1 MTICMTNGGLYS
13 DIKSING
20 RDVSEIKSEIITEI
34 LENDKFIT
42 IVFKD
47 NSLDETFCGSPCLSY
62 ERLYLI
68 YRLR

>member
-20 RDVSEIKSEIITEI
+20 RDVSDIKLETIVEI
-34 LENDKFIT
+34 LENNKFIT

-47 NSLDETFCGSPCLSY
+47 NGHESILKVSCISSINLF
-62 ERLYLI
+62 
-68 YRLR
+68 

>member
-20 RDVSEIKSEIITEI
+20 RDVSDIKLETIVEI

-47 NSLDETFCGSPCLSY
+47 NGHESILKVSCISSINLF
-62 ERLYLI
+62 
-68 YRLR
+68 

>member
-20 RDVSEIKSEIITEI
+20 RDVSEIKPEIITEI
-34 LENDKFIT
+34 LENNKFIT

-47 NSLDETFCGSPCLSY
+47 NSHESILKVLCISSINLF
-62 ERLYLI
+62 
-68 YRLR
+68 

>member
-20 RDVSEIKSEIITEI
+20 RDVSEIKPEIITEI

-47 NSLDETFCGSPCLSY
+47 NGY
-62 ERLYLI
+62 ESI
-68 YRLR
+68 LRVSCISSINLF

>member
-20 RDVSEIKSEIITEI
+20 RDVSDIKPEIITEI
-34 LENDKFIT
+34 LENDKFMT

-47 NSLDETFCGSPCLSY
+47 NSHES
-62 ERLYLI
+62 I
-68 YRLR
+68 LRVSCISSINLF

>member
-13 DIKSING
+13 DIKSINS
-20 RDVSEIKSEIITEI
+20 RDVSDIKPEIITEI

-47 NSLDETFCGSPCLSY
+47 NGHESILKVSCISSINLF
-62 ERLYLI
+62 
-68 YRLR
+68 

>member
-20 RDVSEIKSEIITEI
+20 RDVSEIKLETIVEI
-34 LENDKFIT
+34 LENNKFIT

-47 NSLDETFCGSPCLSY
+47 SNHESILKVSCISSINLF
-62 ERLYLI
+62 
-68 YRLR
+68 